1 MSSANPA
8 TLLLADDDAPSLRL
22 LSLCLKG
29 AGYETIETANGQ
41 EAVRLAIERQPDL
54 AILDINMPGMS
65 GTEAARVIRRETDVP
80 FIFLSA
86 HDESAIVQ
94 QAVEEGALGYLVK
107 PIELQKIVPT
117 VQTALSR
124 ATELHRLRT
133 AEANLAT
140 ALSVGRETSIA
151 IGLIMERYRLDQD
164 AAFEALRT
172 KARAQRRKVAEVAEE
187 IVRAADTLNAF
198 QPARRDRE

>member
-1 MSSANPA
+1 MSPNPSA

-22 LSLCLKG
+22 LSLCLKS
-29 AGYETIETANGQ
+29 AGYATIETRSGQ
-41 EAVRLAIERQPDL
+41 EAVQLAIEKQPDL
-54 AILDINMPGMS
+54 AILDINMPGMN
-65 GTEAARVIRRETDVP
+65 GTEAARLIRRETDVP

-86 HDESAIVQ
+86 HDESAIVR

-107 PIELQKIVPT
+107 PIELPRIVPT

-124 ATELHRLRT
+124 ANELHRLRES
-133 AEANLAT
+133 EANLAT

-151 IGLIMERYRLDQD
+151 IGLIMERYRLDQN
-164 AAFEALRT
+164 AAFEALRA
-172 KARAQRRKVAEVAEE
+172 KARAQRRKIADLAEE

-198 QPARRDRE
+198 DPPHREKS